1 MSMTEARRTEMH
13 IGLRESLGPRVADS
27 LMEHLPPNGWGD
39 VARQSEMILRFEMI
53 DRRFDEVDRRFD
65 EVDRRFDEVD
75 RRFEEIDRRFDGID
89 QRFEGVDGRF
99 VGVDKRFDAIDAR
112 MRFMIGT
119 ILTIGLAMFG
129 LQVQILLSLP

>member
-27 LMEHLPPNGWGD
+27 LMEHLPPSGWDD
-39 VARQSEMILRFEMI
+39 VARQSEMVLRFDMAQIQFDMI
-53 DRRFDEVDRRFD
+53 
-65 EVDRRFDEVD
+65 D
-75 RRFEEIDRRFDGID
+75 RRFEEIDRRFEEVNR
-89 QRFEGVDGRF
+89 RFEEVDKRFEEVDKRFDGVDKRF
-99 VGVDKRFDAIDAR
+99 DGVDKRFDAIDSR

-119 ILTIGLAMFG
+119 TLTIGLALFG

>member
-27 LMEHLPPNGWGD
+27 LMEHLPPSGWDD
-39 VARQSEMILRFEMI
+39 VARQSEMVLRFDMAQIQFDMI
-53 DRRFDEVDRRFD
+53 
-65 EVDRRFDEVD
+65 D
-75 RRFEEIDRRFDGID
+75 RRFEEIDRRFEEVNR
-89 QRFEGVDGRF
+89 RFEEVDKRF
-99 VGVDKRFDAIDAR
+99 EEVDKRFDGVDKRFDAIDSR

-119 ILTIGLAMFG
+119 TLTIGLALFG

>member
-1 MSMTEARRTEMH
+1 MTEARRTEMH

-39 VARQSEMILRFEMI
+39 VARQSEMVLRFDMVQIQFEMI
-53 DRRFDEVDRRFD
+53 E
-65 EVDRRFDEVD
+65 

-89 QRFEGVDGRF
+89 KRL
-99 VGVDKRFDAIDAR
+99 DKIESR
-112 MRFMIGT
+112 MRLMIGT
-119 ILTIGLAMFG
+119 GLTIGLALFG

>member
-39 VARQSEMILRFEMI
+39 VARQSEMVLRFDMVQIQFEMI
-53 DRRFDEVDRRFD
+53 E
-65 EVDRRFDEVD
+65 

-89 QRFEGVDGRF
+89 
-99 VGVDKRFDAIDAR
+99 KRLD
-112 MRFMIGT
+112 MIESRIRLMIASG
-119 ILTIGLAMFG
+119 LTIGLALFG

>member
-1 MSMTEARRTEMH
+1 MTEARRTEMH

-39 VARQSEMILRFEMI
+39 VARQSEMILRFDMVRIQFEMI
-53 DRRFDEVDRRFD
+53 E
-65 EVDRRFDEVD
+65 

-89 QRFEGVDGRF
+89 
-99 VGVDKRFDAIDAR
+99 KRLDMIESR
-112 MRFMIGT
+112 MRLMIGT
-119 ILTIGLAMFG
+119 GLTIGLALFG

>member
-1 MSMTEARRTEMH
+1 MTEARRTEMH

-39 VARQSEMILRFEMI
+39 VARQSEMILRFDMVQIQFEMI
-53 DRRFDEVDRRFD
+53 E
-65 EVDRRFDEVD
+65 

-89 QRFEGVDGRF
+89 
-99 VGVDKRFDAIDAR
+99 KRLDMIESR
-112 MRFMIGT
+112 MRLMIGT
-119 ILTIGLAMFG
+119 GLTIGLALFG

>member
-1 MSMTEARRTEMH
+1 MTMTEARRTEMH

-39 VARQSEMILRFEMI
+39 VARQSEMALRFDMVQIQFEMI
-53 DRRFDEVDRRFD
+53 
-65 EVDRRFDEVD
+65 D

-89 QRFEGVDGRF
+89 
-99 VGVDKRFDAIDAR
+99 KRLDMIESR
-112 MRFMIGT
+112 MRLMIGT
-119 ILTIGLAMFG
+119 GLTIGLAMFG

>member
-39 VARQSEMILRFEMI
+39 VARQSEMILRFDMVQIQFEMI
-53 DRRFDEVDRRFD
+53 E
-65 EVDRRFDEVD
+65 

-89 QRFEGVDGRF
+89 
-99 VGVDKRFDAIDAR
+99 KRLDMIESR
-112 MRFMIGT
+112 MRLMIGT
-119 ILTIGLAMFG
+119 VLTIGLALFG

>member
-27 LMEHLPPNGWGD
+27 LMEHLPPSGWDD
-39 VARQSEMILRFEMI
+39 VARQSEMVLRFDMAQIQFDMI
-53 DRRFDEVDRRFD
+53 
-65 EVDRRFDEVD
+65 D
-75 RRFEEIDRRFDGID
+75 RRFEEIDRRFEEVNR
-89 QRFEGVDGRF
+89 RFEVVDKRF
-99 VGVDKRFDAIDAR
+99 EEVDKRFDGVDKRFDAIDSR

-119 ILTIGLAMFG
+119 TLTIGLALFG

>member
-1 MSMTEARRTEMH
+1 MTMTEARRTEMH

-39 VARQSEMILRFEMI
+39 VARQSEMILRFDMVQIQFEMI
-53 DRRFDEVDRRFD
+53 E
-65 EVDRRFDEVD
+65 

-89 QRFEGVDGRF
+89 
-99 VGVDKRFDAIDAR
+99 KRLDMIESR
-112 MRFMIGT
+112 MRLMIGT
-119 ILTIGLAMFG
+119 GLTIGLALFG

>member
-39 VARQSEMILRFEMI
+39 VPRQSEMNLRFDMVQMQFEMI
-53 DRRFDEVDRRFD
+53 E
-65 EVDRRFDEVD
+65 
-75 RRFEEIDRRFDGID
+75 RRFEEIDRRLDVI
-89 QRFEGVDGRF
+89 ES
-99 VGVDKRFDAIDAR
+99 R
-112 MRFMIGT
+112 MRLMIGT
-119 ILTIGLAMFG
+119 GLTIGLAMFG